1 MSDDLA
7 AIRDVNSSLITDL
20 HVLLRRRVLFAS
32 LVGATSLL
40 FALWFYHVVAAGG
53 FGLLEV
59 FLVFLFL
66 VQISWLALDFWNAII
81 GFYLLH
87 TSDNVLERVSPPLAN
102 VQEELQFP
110 EAHSDRNDRP
120 Q

>member
-7 AIRDVNSSLITDL
+7 AYRDVNSSLITDL

-66 VQISWLALDFWNAII
+66 VQISWLALDFWNAIMVS
-81 GFYLLH
+81 
-87 TSDNVLERVSPPLAN
+87 TSFIPLTMYSSASRRRWQTCRKN
-102 VQEELQFP
+102 RNFP
-110 EAHSDRNDRP
+110 SA
-120 Q
+120 